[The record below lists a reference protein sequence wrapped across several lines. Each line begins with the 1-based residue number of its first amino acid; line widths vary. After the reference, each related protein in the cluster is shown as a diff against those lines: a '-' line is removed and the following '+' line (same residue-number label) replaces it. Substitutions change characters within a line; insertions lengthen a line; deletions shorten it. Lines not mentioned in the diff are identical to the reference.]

1 MKRTA
6 PLALAILL
14 SLASASA
21 MAGDRHDRRH
31 LFEPDRRAGGVHD
44 WRDRQ
49 IHDWRDHQE
58 RRDGDERRDWHE
70 RFGRYEFEDRRR
82 VVLRPGYESDRRHD
96 GRGGYRHPDHW
107 R

>member
-6 PLALAILL
+6 PLVVAILL
-14 SLASASA
+14 SLASTSA

-31 LFEPDRRAGGVHD
+31 LFEPGHRAGGVHD

-49 IHDWRDHQE
+49 E
-58 RRDGDERRDWHE
+58 RRDRDERRDWHE
-70 RFGRYEFEDRRR
+70 RFGRYEFQDRRR
-82 VVLRPGYESDRRHD
+82 VVLRPSFESDRRHD
-96 GRGGYRHPDHW
+96 DRDGHRGYRHPDHW

>member
-1 MKRTA
+1 MKRTVPFA
-6 PLALAILL
+6 VAILL

-31 LFEPDRRAGGVHD
+31 LFEPDHRAGGVHD

-49 IHDWRDHQE
+49 E
-58 RRDGDERRDWHE
+58 RRDRDERRDWHE
-70 RFGRYEFEDRRR
+70 RFGRYELQDRRK
-82 VVLRPGYESDRRHD
+82 VVLWPRYESDRRHD
-96 GRGGYRHPDHW
+96 GRRGYRHPDYW